1 MKKDIILFI
10 LMLIILAIDNA
21 MNNATNIDIYI
32 REIVKDSIFLKFTI
46 TYLMLLYIYWF
57 INAWR
62 TQKRN
67 RKIIEKSFY
76 IFITMEIIK
85 FVLFLAK

>member
-1 MKKDIILFI
+1 MKKDIILCI
-10 LMLIILAIDNA
+10 LILIIFAIDKA
-21 MNNATNIDIYI
+21 MNIDIYI

-57 INAWR
+57 INARR
-62 TQKRN
+62 TQKR
-67 RKIIEKSFY
+67 KIVEKSFY
-76 IFITMEIIK
+76 IFIAMEIIR

>member
-1 MKKDIILFI
+1 MKKDITLFI

-32 REIVKDSIFLKFTI
+32 REIVEDSIFLKFTI
-46 TYLMLLYIYWF
+46 TYLMLQYIYWF
-57 INAWR
+57 INAWI
-62 TQKRN
+62 TQKS
-67 RKIIEKSFY
+67 KIIEKSFY